1 MAGFT
6 PNNQHDIYLDENG
19 NIATVDG
26 DEEIAQNIKCALLMR
41 KGEYEF
47 NTDIGFQWVDKNGTT
62 LPDILLISNIQK
74 QLLKVNGVYQIGN
87 VRLTHNNNQSINV
100 ELQYQ
105 SANRN
110 STNLSIL
117 VPLN

>member
-47 NTDIGFQWVDKNGTT
+47 NT
-62 LPDILLISNIQK
+62 DILLISNIQK